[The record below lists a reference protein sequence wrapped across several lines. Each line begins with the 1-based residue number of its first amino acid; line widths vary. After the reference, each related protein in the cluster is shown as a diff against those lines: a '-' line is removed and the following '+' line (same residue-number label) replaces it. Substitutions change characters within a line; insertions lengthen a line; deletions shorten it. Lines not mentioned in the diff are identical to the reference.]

1 MIVFNRFMVLDPHQ
15 MGYFIEQVGLS
26 AASFGVAQS
35 DVKAVGTALE
45 SLFDY
50 RCAPKTTVIPAQGPQ
65 FQSICT
71 DKSCPLAQN
80 ATCAAQP
87 WMPQPCVANQKLAMG
102 QGRMCS
108 ASSSGMP
115 SASASASMS
124 GTSTP
129 AMPSPTYNAAVQ
141 SAPGITGLL
150 SALVAFLAL

>member
-1 MIVFNRFMVLDPHQ
+1 MIVLDRFMVLDPHQ

-35 DVKAVGTALE
+35 DITAVATALTN
-45 SLFDY
+45 LFDY

-65 FQSICT
+65 YQSICT
-71 DKSCPLAQN
+71 AKSCPLAAN
-80 ATCAAQP
+80 DTCAAQP
-87 WMPQPCVANQKLAMG
+87 AILAPCAANPSLAMG
-102 QGRMCS
+102 QGRKSCGS
-108 ASSSGMP
+108 P
-115 SASASASMS
+115 SASPSSSSSAS
-124 GTSTP
+124 